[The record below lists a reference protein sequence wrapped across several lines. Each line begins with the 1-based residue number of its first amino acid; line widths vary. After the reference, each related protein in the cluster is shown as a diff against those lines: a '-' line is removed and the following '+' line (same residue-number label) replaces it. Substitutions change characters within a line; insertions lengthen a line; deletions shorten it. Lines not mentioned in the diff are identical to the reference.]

1 MTTVV
6 MAILKGSVREY
17 HISNNQ
23 LWGSLSEQETEAS
36 RGYAGVFRIG
46 GPERGQRGGF
56 FHRIVS
62 ETFAILRKKGIAGG
76 SNRGFHTSGGR
87 IGRF

>member
-6 MAILKGSVREY
+6 MATLKGTVREY
-17 HISNNQ
+17 HISNNRP
-23 LWGSLSEQETEAS
+23 WSLFEQETEAE
-36 RGYAGVFRIG
+36 RRYAGVFRIG